1 MNFCQNCGAEF
12 LPGDT
17 FCSGCGEPTMP
28 PTALT
33 PAVCRGCGYG
43 LPPTALICPRC
54 GTPASGSPTQRIENV
69 GPQPLVP
76 QAQAGLTWATTP
88 QRKTKWSLIIG
99 GSVGGLVIVGLVLAL
114 ILTIGGSTS
123 TTATATKKH
132 HRHHAA
138 AQPTTT
144 TTIDP
149 VSLARSTQP
158 ELYDSMMRIGAI
170 LEQSASGRGQVGQVV
185 AQVQSCTI
193 DPNQA
198 AIQIDSVVANR
209 TTVLNQ
215 LSGIPNATSADTAS
229 VVSSLQSA
237 IGASI
242 EADRGYSDWM
252 KYLYNDYYYTYPIGC
267 PSGRAPTNYSYDNAT
282 SASARATQAKTN
294 FIAVYNPI
302 ASRFGL
308 RTWSE
313 GDI

>member
-1 MNFCQNCGAEF
+1 MNFCQSCGAEF

-17 FCSGCGEPTMP
+17 FCSGCGAPTIA
-28 PTALT
+28 PTAIT

-43 LPPTALICPRC
+43 LPPTAQVCPRC
-54 GTPASGSPTQRIENV
+54 GTPAGGSLTQQLPSI
-69 GPQPLVP
+69 GAQPMIP
-76 QAQAGLTWATTP
+76 HAQSNLAWASQP
-88 QRKTKWSLIIG
+88 PRRTKWGLIVG
-99 GSVGGLVIVGLVLAL
+99 GSIGGLVIIGLVIAL
-114 ILTIGGSTS
+114 ILTTGGSTS
-123 TTATATKKH
+123 TSSAVTKKH
-132 HRHHAA
+132 HRHRAA
-138 AQPTTT
+138 AAPTTT

-149 VSLARSTQP
+149 VTLARSTQP

-185 AQVQSCTI
+185 AQVQSCSI

-209 TTVLNQ
+209 TTVLSQ
-215 LSGIPNATSADTAS
+215 LSGIPNATSADTAA

-252 KYLYNDYYYTYPIGC
+252 KYLYNVYYYTYPIGC
-267 PSGRAPTNYSYDNAT
+267 PSGQAPTNYSFDNAT
-282 SASARATQAKTN
+282 SASARATQAKSN
-294 FIAVYNPI
+294 FIAIYNPI